1 MSRGARLAAVIGA
14 LYCASRLVQLTSL
27 PIFLDEIT
35 HIRWAVEIAEGEK
48 WLRPWNYGKG
58 LSIFANA
65 LLFPWAFDHYLWASR
80 ALTVAFSALTL
91 AAGCAAARR
100 LLAEHSVAVFA
111 LLYLACPYA
120 LFYDRLALTDP
131 PMATFA
137 ALALYFSVRLQA
149 DPAPRFA
156 LLLALV
162 LVLAV
167 FTKATALL
175 VFLVPG
181 LAFLVLGPLERRR
194 FVAFAAAGATA
205 LAALAWPLYTLLRH
219 HRDREAGRGAS

>member
-1 MSRGARLAAVIGA
+1 MSRGARLAIVIGA

-35 HIRWAVEIAEGEK
+35 HIRWAVEIASGEK

-58 LSIFANA
+58 LSIFVNA

-80 ALTVAFSALTL
+80 ALTVAFSAFTL

-100 LLAEHSVAVFA
+100 LLDPPSVFVFA
-111 LLYLACPYA
+111 LLYLTCPFA

-137 ALALYFSVRLQA
+137 ALALVVSVRLQEN
-149 DPAPRFA
+149 PTRRLV
-156 LLLALV
+156 LLLALA

-167 FTKATALL
+167 LTKATALL
-175 VFLVPG
+175 TFLVPG
-181 LAFLVLGPLERRR
+181 LALAVLGPLDRRR
-194 FVAFAAAGATA
+194 LRAFATACGLA
-205 LAALAWPLYTLLRH
+205 LAALAWPL
-219 HRDREAGRGAS
+219 HR